1 MRMKIKTKLILSSTI
16 LATVTAVI
24 VIIAFITSNMTEKRF
39 SKIIE
44 EDQKVIYNLTQLE
57 TLLTGVS
64 NDERGYLLTGDST
77 FADSLK
83 SKQESVVKLMA
94 ETKGLMTAEEDQ
106 KVFNEIEAGY
116 VVYSEAIAEVL
127 NKLGYDTGF
136 YKAVPFR
143 VYEAAFNKE
152 REVRKSFS
160 ELIAKFTVHK
170 NETLAKQ
177 ADQIAA
183 SSRFQNLIIMLIG
196 AAAVVYFAIQGY
208 LLTRSI
214 RPLNQMSSQLLK
226 IAEGGGDLVTRLHI
240 TTKDEIRDVANAY
253 NKLVDGFRELV
264 VQVQDTA
271 GKVGIAA
278 STLHSTT
285 EEIRQAS
292 HQTSGIMEELAA
304 GVENQLQDT
313 EETTATV
320 TDMAEGMKHI
330 ALAAQDV
337 SGLAAA
343 ANKLAAEGEQA
354 LVHTLTQMEGI
365 RTSVDQSA
373 QSVRALGEKASNI
386 GAMGQIIIEIAEQTS
401 LLALNASIEAARAG
415 EHGRGFAVVAA
426 EVRNLADQASNSSVE
441 IRQFVHEL
449 QQDIVN
455 LAGVMEQGT
464 REVTEGMNVAQGA
477 ERAFKEIE
485 QSVGELNG
493 QIQSV
498 TAATE
503 QMNSG
508 AGELVHA
515 IRRIQEVTETTAGG
529 TQSVSAATEEQLAS
543 MEEITNSVEDLNV
556 MSGKLR
562 QLMSGFRV

>member
-83 SKQESVVKLMA
+83 SKQESVAKLMA

-160 ELIAKFTVHK
+160 ALIAQFTVHK

-183 SSRFQNLIIMLIG
+183 SSRFQNLIIMLVG
-196 AAAVVYFAIQGY
+196 AGAVVYFAIQGY

-240 TTKDEIRDVANAY
+240 TTKDEIRDVADAY

-337 SGLAAA
+337 SGLAAT
-343 ANKLAAEGEQA
+343 ANKLAADGEQA

-508 AGELVHA
+508 AGQLVHA
-515 IRRIQEVTETTAGG
+515 IRRIQEVTESTAGG

-562 QLMSGFRV
+562 QLMSGFKV

>member
-1 MRMKIKTKLILSSTI
+1 MKIKTKLILSSTI

-83 SKQESVVKLMA
+83 SKQESVAKLMA

-160 ELIAKFTVHK
+160 ALIAQFTVHK

-196 AAAVVYFAIQGY
+196 AGAVVYFAIQGY

-240 TTKDEIRDVANAY
+240 TTKDEIRDVADAY

-337 SGLAAA
+337 SGLAAT
-343 ANKLAAEGEQA
+343 ANKLAADGEQA

-508 AGELVHA
+508 AGQLVHA
-515 IRRIQEVTETTAGG
+515 IRRIQEVTESTAGG

-562 QLMSGFRV
+562 QLMSGFKV

>member
-1 MRMKIKTKLILSSTI
+1 MKIKTKLILSSTI

-57 TLLTGVS
+57 TLLTGIS

-77 FADSLK
+77 FVDSLK
-83 SKQESVVKLMA
+83 SRQESVSKVMK
-94 ETKGLMTAEEDQ
+94 ETKVLMTTEEDV
-106 KVFNEIEAGY
+106 KVFNQIETGY
-116 VVYSEAIAEVL
+116 VIYTEAVTQVL

-143 VYEAAFNKE
+143 VYEAAFNQE
-152 REVRKSFS
+152 REIRNSFS
-160 ELIAKFTVHK
+160 TLIADFTINK
-170 NETLAKQ
+170 NEALAKQ
-177 ADQIAA
+177 ADEIA
-183 SSRFQNLIIMLIG
+183 SNSELQNMMIMLIG
-196 AAAVVYFAIQGY
+196 VAAIVYFAIQGY

-214 RPLNQMSSQLLK
+214 RPLNQMSDQLLR
-226 IAEGGGDLVTRLHI
+226 IADGGGDLVTRLNI
-240 TTKDEIRDVANAY
+240 TTKDEIRAVADAY
-253 NKLVDGFRELV
+253 NKLVEGFRALV

-271 GKVGIAA
+271 GQVGTAA

-292 HQTSGIMEELAA
+292 QQTSGIMEELAA

-330 ALAAQDV
+330 TLAAKDV
-337 SGLAAA
+337 SGLAAT
-343 ANKLAAEGEQA
+343 ANKLASEGEQA
-354 LVHTLTQMEGI
+354 IIHTLNQMEGI

-426 EVRNLADQASNSSVE
+426 EVRKLADQASNSSVE

-449 QQDIVN
+449 QQDIYD

-464 REVTEGMNVAQGA
+464 REVTEGMSVAQGA
-477 ERAFKEIE
+477 ERAFKDIE
-485 QSVGELNG
+485 QSVVELNE
-493 QIQSV
+493 QIQGV
-498 TAATE
+498 TVATE

-508 AGELVHA
+508 ADDLVHA

-562 QLMSGFRV
+562 QLMSGFKV

>member
-1 MRMKIKTKLILSSTI
+1 MKIKTKLILSSTI

-57 TLLTGVS
+57 TLLTGIS

-77 FADSLK
+77 FVDSLK
-83 SKQESVVKLMA
+83 SRQESVSKVMK
-94 ETKGLMTAEEDQ
+94 ETKVLMTTEEDV
-106 KVFNEIEAGY
+106 KVFNQIETGY
-116 VVYSEAIAEVL
+116 VIYTEAVTQVL

-143 VYEAAFNKE
+143 VYEAAFNQE
-152 REVRKSFS
+152 REIRNSFS
-160 ELIAKFTVHK
+160 TLIADFTINK
-170 NETLAKQ
+170 NEALAKQ
-177 ADQIAA
+177 ADEIA
-183 SSRFQNLIIMLIG
+183 SNSELQNMMIMLIG
-196 AAAVVYFAIQGY
+196 VAAVVYFAIQGY

-214 RPLNQMSSQLLK
+214 RPLNQMSDQLLR
-226 IAEGGGDLVTRLHI
+226 IADGGGDLVTRLNI
-240 TTKDEIRDVANAY
+240 TTKDEIRAVADAY
-253 NKLVDGFRELV
+253 NKLVEGFRALV

-271 GKVGIAA
+271 GQVGTAA

-292 HQTSGIMEELAA
+292 QQTSGIMEELAA

-330 ALAAQDV
+330 TLAAKDV
-337 SGLAAA
+337 SGLAAT
-343 ANKLAAEGEQA
+343 ANKLASEGEQA
-354 LVHTLTQMEGI
+354 IIHTLNQMEGI

-426 EVRNLADQASNSSVE
+426 EVRKLADQASNSSVE

-449 QQDIVN
+449 QQDIYD

-464 REVTEGMNVAQGA
+464 REVTEGMSVAQGA
-477 ERAFKEIE
+477 ERAFKDIE
-485 QSVGELNG
+485 QSVVELNE
-493 QIQSV
+493 QIQGV
-498 TAATE
+498 TVATE

-508 AGELVHA
+508 ADDLVHA

-562 QLMSGFRV
+562 QLMSGFKV